1 MKLNAQ
7 FPTRDIGNDPV
18 KIRDWAQAAEALGY
32 HTIEVADHVFGAAA
46 RGDWKPV
53 YDEKDPFHE
62 TFVTIGFLAAVT
74 KTIRLSSGVLILPQ
88 RQTGLVA
95 KQAAQAD
102 LLSGGRLRLGIGVGW
117 NHVEYEALGTEWKTR
132 GVRQAEQ
139 VEVLRA
145 LWTKDIVTYKGRFHD
160 LVEVNIV
167 PPPVQ
172 RPIPIWFGGSSDA
185 VIKRAAKLGDGW
197 MPIMAPD
204 AAGAQRLALLEAE
217 LKANGR
223 DRSSFG
229 LEGWLRMNENDPQRW
244 AAAADGWRKLGA
256 DMVMLYPMFRTSKFD
271 DHITILSRFKE
282 VAGG

>member
-7 FPTRDIGNDPV
+7 FPTRDIGNDPA

-74 KTIRLSSGVLILPQ
+74 KSIRLSSGVLILPQ

-132 GVRQAEQ
+132 GARQAEQ

-145 LWTKDIVTYKGRFHD
+145 LWTQDIVTYKGRFHD

-223 DRSSFG
+223 DRKSFG
-229 LEGWLRMNENDPQRW
+229 IEGWLRTHENDPLRW

-256 DMVMLYPMFRTSKFD
+256 DMVMLYPMFRTTKLE
-271 DHITILSRFKE
+271 DHITILRRFKE
-282 VAGG
+282 VAEG